1 MASINDVNATEL
13 IEKAAIELQKNEN
26 IKAPEW
32 ANYVKTGR
40 AKERVPA
47 RKDWWYIRSAAV
59 LRTIH
64 SYGPIGVSKL
74 KVKYGSKKRRGYKP
88 SKFYP
93 GSGNI
98 IRKILQQLEKAGYLK
113 KEEKMQH
120 KGRVVTPAGKSFL
133 DKLATQ
139 IYKNT
144 VKEMPKPKVE
154 EKKIEKE
161 AVVKKV
167 EEKKVEEKAKVEKS
181 EEKKGKEEKKPAEK
195 EAVAKKE

>member
-13 IEKAAIELQKNEN
+13 IEKTAVELQKNEN

-32 ANYVKTGR
+32 ADYVKTGR
-40 AKERVPA
+40 SKERVPA

-59 LRTIH
+59 LRTIYG
-64 SYGPIGVSKL
+64 YGPIGVSKL
-74 KVKYGSKKRRGYKP
+74 KVKYGGKKRRGYKP

-113 KEEKMQH
+113 KEDKMQH
-120 KGRVVTPAGKSFL
+120 KGRIVTPAGKSFL

-144 VKEMPKPKVE
+144 VKEAPKPKVE
-154 EKKIEKE
+154 EKKVEKAPE
-161 AVVKKV
+161 VKKV
-167 EEKKVEEKAKVEKS
+167 EKEVKVEKS
-181 EEKKGKEEKKPAEK
+181 KEEKGKEEKKPAEK

>member
-13 IEKAAIELQKNEN
+13 IEKAAVELQKNEN

-32 ANYVKTGR
+32 AAYVKTGR

-47 RKDWWYIRSAAV
+47 RKDWWFVRSASV

-64 SYGPIGVSKL
+64 GYGPIGVSKL

-88 SKFYP
+88 SRFYP

-113 KEEKMQH
+113 KEDKMQH
-120 KGRVVTPAGKSFL
+120 KGRVVTPAGRSFL
-133 DKLATQ
+133 DKLATE

-144 VKEMPKPKVE
+144 VKEAPKPKVE
-154 EKKIEKE
+154 EKKPEVKKVEKAPE
-161 AVVKKV
+161 VKKV
-167 EEKKVEEKAKVEKS
+167 EEKKVEEKKI
-181 EEKKGKEEKKPAEK
+181 EEKKIEKPAE
-195 EAVAKKE
+195 AVVKKE